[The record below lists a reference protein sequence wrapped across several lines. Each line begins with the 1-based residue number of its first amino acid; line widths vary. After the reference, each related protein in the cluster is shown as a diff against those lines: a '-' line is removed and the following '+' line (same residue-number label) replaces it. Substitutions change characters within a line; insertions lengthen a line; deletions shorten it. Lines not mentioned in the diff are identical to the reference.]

1 MPGAPREDVFDP
13 EVVGIYHCYN
23 RCSQRAFLCGF
34 DPVTQQDFSHR
45 KQWVQDRL
53 KLLARSMAVEILDYA
68 VLDNHLHCVL
78 RNRPD
83 LVGTWP
89 DEEVVRRWWLLCP
102 DRRDER
108 GEPAEIS
115 NIELQARLADHE
127 QVAEYRKRLSCIS
140 WFMRLLCQPIARRA
154 NHESDVTGRFFAH
167 RFGCERILDMAG
179 LLACSMYVDL
189 NLVRAGVAKTPEES
203 VYTSAYDRIRGHMFR
218 QAQSLD
224 QDATEILVS
233 EGPDDW
239 LAPLFL
245 DQRTDAY
252 LDAAA
257 SGSGQADLA
266 DDTGVTNE
274 SPEETQVEPSAAA
287 SRRLASRRL
296 AMARPLGSARASDKG
311 FLPMTLKEYL
321 TLLDWTGREL
331 RADKRGGDPCRLTSY
346 PGATWHP
353 ARLLAGHGGR
363 LRQQVPHG
371 NRSHGIFAT

>member
-53 KLLARSMAVEILDYA
+53 KLLARGMAVEILDYA

-167 RFGCERILDMAG
+167 RFGCERILDTAG

-224 QDATEILVS
+224 QDATEILDS

-239 LAPLFL
+239 LAPLSL
-245 DQRTDAY
+245 DQQTDAY

-257 SGSGQADLA
+257 SGNGQADLA
-266 DDTGVTNE
+266 EDTGVTNE
-274 SPEETQVEPSAAA
+274 SPEETQVEPSSGKLPA
-287 SRRLASRRL
+287 S
-296 AMARPLGSARASDKG
+296 
-311 FLPMTLKEYL
+311 
-321 TLLDWTGREL
+321 
-331 RADKRGGDPCRLTSY
+331 TSY
-346 PGATWHP
+346 HSTQLHP
-353 ARLLAGHGGR
+353 PPASNELEAAPRTSRSPSKSHRRDYRPPNSRGR
-363 LRQQVPHG
+363 RPAYSPAHQTCHLVILKPPESMVASSAKK
-371 NRSHGIFAT
+371 NIEIVVLVDIS